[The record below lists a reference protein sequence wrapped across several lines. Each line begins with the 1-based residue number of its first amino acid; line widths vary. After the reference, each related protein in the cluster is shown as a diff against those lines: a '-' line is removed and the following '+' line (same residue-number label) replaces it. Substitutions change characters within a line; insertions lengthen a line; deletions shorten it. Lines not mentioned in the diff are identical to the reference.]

1 MKSNLHIYYDQEGDF
16 LEINLGN
23 FSASYV
29 RDIDDGVFERIDEKT
44 GKVVGIGILS
54 FRKRTANRQGI
65 DLKLPI
71 KIALSS

>member
-23 FSASYV
+23 FPASYV